1 MGFLGF
7 FEVKGELRKMKRD
20 WWIFF
25 FCNEGRSW
33 GRGFRHEF
41 VGGEE
46 KRHFSKFSQCL
57 YDYILTWLSKTVLRV
72 LAMVGWRYSSSVP

>member
-25 FCNEGRSW
+25 FAMKGGVGEGGLDTNLLVEKKKDIFRSSASA
-33 GRGFRHEF
+33 
-41 VGGEE
+41 V
-46 KRHFSKFSQCL
+46 KKKFQL
-57 YDYILTWLSKTVLRV
+57 LI
-72 LAMVGWRYSSSVP
+72 